1 MSEEKKEIKFVDGLF
16 VSRKETA
23 PDFVKASLSFKTE
36 KFITW
41 LQDNTNA
48 NGYANVDILT
58 SKAGK
63 LYAKLNDF
71 VPKEKDA
78 FVKTDQGSM
87 SVEQVDNT
95 LEEMTKNDIKIENI
109 PFK

>member
-16 VSRKETA
+16 VSRKDTA
-23 PDFVKASLSFKTE
+23 PEFVKASLSFKTE

-78 FVKTDQGSM
+78 FTKRKDGSVGVNPLNDMKKDDIPVDQ
-87 SVEQVDNT
+87 
-95 LEEMTKNDIKIENI
+95 IA
-109 PFK
+109 F